1 VLPRETTMEHVR
13 TGGCA
18 TSPNTTHPPLTELKI
33 LTNEYL
39 RNPKISIHDQSGK
52 EIKQRRML
60 LVLCV
65 FSKHGYRLTRFDA
78 IKFNDTSLNSTIPKL
93 ESKLGVT
100 VQREW
105 TTRKT
110 AYETHTRCKGY
121 WLDSEQLEKAENMLL
136 RKPKATHG

>member
-1 VLPRETTMEHVR
+1 MKKST

-18 TSPNTTHPPLTELKI
+18 ESPNTTHPPIAKLKV

-39 RNPKISIHDQSGK
+39 RNPEISIRNSAGK
-52 EIKQRRML
+52 EVKQKRML

-65 FSKHGYRLTRFDA
+65 FSKHGYKLTRFDA
-78 IKFNDTSLNSTIPKL
+78 IKFNDTTLNSTIPKL
-93 ESKLGVT
+93 QSELGVA

-110 AYETHTRCKGY
+110 AYEEITRCKCY
-121 WLDSEQLEKAENMLL
+121 WLDPEQLERAENILI
-136 RKPKATHG
+136 RNTKASNG